1 MATLTPV
8 FAPIVRNDDLDE
20 LMVETVAA
28 LAHVT
33 HLLDTEQPVTPV
45 TPGEMAQAHFDNT
58 SIQRYLGRHYP
69 SGRGDAAVEF
79 RWTLTEAA
87 DAGLVSVG

>member
-1 MATLTPV
+1 MTTLTPD

-33 HLLDTEQPVTPV
+33 HRLDTEQDV
-45 TPGEMAQAHFDNT
+45 TPGEMANAHFDNT

-69 SGRGDAAVEF
+69 SGRGDAAAEF
-79 RWTLTEAA
+79 RWTLSQAA